1 MIIKIVCT
9 KKKKFLFIGV
19 KFSYSWQL
27 VDAANCLLKLILAF
41 SCNTTTAEKHFWCI
55 QFLICYCKKAVV
67 RRMKRKQN
75 KMFIYPA
82 NIVPL
87 SGNTLKPQ
95 RWCTVVRTRTNGSEW
110 CECKGF
116 LWSQFPFQI
125 SYFLNLLMCL
135 LRIELHPHLLG
146 GLAQC

>member
-1 MIIKIVCT
+1 
-9 KKKKFLFIGV
+9 
-19 KFSYSWQL
+19 
-27 VDAANCLLKLILAF
+27 
-41 SCNTTTAEKHFWCI
+41 
-55 QFLICYCKKAVV
+55 
-67 RRMKRKQN
+67 
-75 KMFIYPA
+75 MFIYFA

-95 RWCTVVRTRTNGSEW
+95 QCCTVVRTKTNSSER
-110 CECKGF
+110 CELKGF

-125 SYFLNLLMCL
+125 SYFLNLLMCV

>member
-1 MIIKIVCT
+1 
-9 KKKKFLFIGV
+9 
-19 KFSYSWQL
+19 
-27 VDAANCLLKLILAF
+27 
-41 SCNTTTAEKHFWCI
+41 
-55 QFLICYCKKAVV
+55 
-67 RRMKRKQN
+67 
-75 KMFIYPA
+75 MFIYPA

-95 RWCTVVRTRTNGSEW
+95 RWCTVVRTRTNSSEQY
-110 CECKGF
+110 ELKGF

-125 SYFLNLLMCL
+125 SYFLNLLMCV